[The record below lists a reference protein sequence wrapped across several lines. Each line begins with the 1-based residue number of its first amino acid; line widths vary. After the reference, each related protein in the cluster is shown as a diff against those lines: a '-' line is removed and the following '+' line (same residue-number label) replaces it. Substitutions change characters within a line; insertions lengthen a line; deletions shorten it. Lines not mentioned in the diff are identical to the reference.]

1 MNHPANIPEWQE
13 MASVEGLPLLGGS
26 GRARVRLRNP
36 DAYLLEVA
44 YPDGVRSP
52 NTPPHDSY
60 IYLLSGHL
68 VGTVGDD
75 DTDLLPGDTL
85 LHPAG
90 VPPRCKPLATAT
102 GSSSRQR
109 NRTGRRTARVR
120 QRIFGQCGRLSAD
133 APGAA

>member
-1 MNHPANIPEWQE
+1 
-13 MASVEGLPLLGGS
+13 MAS
-26 GRARVRLRNP
+26 AR
-36 DAYLLEVA
+36 
-44 YPDGVRSP
+44 P

-90 VPPRCKPLATAT
+90 VPHTVQAVGDSYWLEFKAAK
-102 GSSSRQR
+102 Q
-109 NRTGRRTARVR
+109 NR
-120 QRIFGQCGRLSAD
+120 
-133 APGAA
+133 